1 MPQLQ
6 QGSGALSSADV
17 SRFSGVGGFA
27 QAARPA
33 ATPALSAPSVA
44 GSVVGDSAAQDFGE
58 ESIDESSDDEIAAPL
73 AKALKVDN
81 GTNVEKKAKSAA
93 EATDDDLCEQV
104 EELLDFFATII
115 EFGDDKE
122 MWQDQEAE
130 MIELMKKLNKAV
142 PAARK
147 KSLVHIAKKLSD
159 FSTKLKG
166 AIMVWQK
173 AKQYKAKKGNDASS
187 SALHVTVAL
196 AKDKCPL
203 VIC

>member
-1 MPQLQ
+1 M
-6 QGSGALSSADV
+6 SSADI

-58 ESIDESSDDEIAAPL
+58 ESNDESSDDEIAAPL
-73 AKALKVDN
+73 AKALKVVN
-81 GTNVEKKAKSAA
+81 GTNAEKKAESAT
-93 EATDDDLCEQV
+93 EAADDDLCEQA

-130 MIELMKKLNKAV
+130 MIELMKKLSKAV

-147 KSLVHIAKKLSD
+147 KSLVHIAKKLPD

-196 AKDKCPL
+196 AKEQCPL
-203 VIC
+203 VIF